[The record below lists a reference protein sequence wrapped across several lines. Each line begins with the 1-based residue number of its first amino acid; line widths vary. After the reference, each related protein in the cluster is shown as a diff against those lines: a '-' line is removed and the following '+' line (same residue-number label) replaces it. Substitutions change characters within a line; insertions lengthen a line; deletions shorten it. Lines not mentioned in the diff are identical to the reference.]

1 MVHQTWS
8 LSVLCLASCFASV
21 LSQDMQVLKRVPI
34 GRHLAVGDFAIVNE
48 VFKSIEIPID
58 VADPIVIGTFAG
70 DVTVDLN
77 NLVCRNV
84 DLGDVT
90 LTYNQPATTSVNFTM
105 NVIQFDIECS
115 FDYAYSAPLGISG
128 AASAGLFTNDNFFS
142 ADFLL
147 SQSSSDAPP
156 DAFSVSNCVPV

>member
-1 MVHQTWS
+1 MVHQTRS
-8 LSVLCLASCFASV
+8 LSALCLASFFASV
-21 LSQDMQVLKRVPI
+21 LSHELQVLESVPV
-34 GRHLAVGDFAIVNE
+34 GRHLNVGDFAIVNQ
-48 VFKSIEIPID
+48 VFKSVEIPID
-58 VADPIVIGTFAG
+58 VADPIVIGTFMG

-77 NLVCRNV
+77 NLVCRNIE
-84 DLGDVT
+84 LGDAT
-90 LTYNQPATTSVNFTM
+90 LTYNQPAPTSVNFTM

-128 AASAGLFTNDNFFS
+128 AASASLFTNDNFFS

-147 SQSSSDAPP
+147 SQSSSAAPP